1 MSPVARAVLEE
12 IGSDPEAL
20 AMLAGLLASHLA
32 GNGAGADD
40 RWLST
45 KDAAAYLGL
54 SPNALRKLTA
64 SRSVPFEQEVA
75 GGKCWF
81 LRSELDQWRRG
92 LR

>member
-12 IGSDPEAL
+12 ISNDPEAL
-20 AMLAGLLASHLA
+20 AELAALLGSFLG
-32 GNGAGADD
+32 GNGGAGDD

-45 KDAAAYLGL
+45 KEAAAYLGL
-54 SPNALRKLTA
+54 TPNALRKLTA

-92 LR
+92 QR